1 MVNRLL
7 SVIFVVIVAAFALL
21 CTPLRAKA
29 DGTGVVEGVV
39 KNASGQPLSGAY
51 VKLHDAE
58 MRLTFMVISQA
69 QGRYSAKNLPPGKYV
84 VQGIGNGFQ
93 SAPMPVE
100 VSASKPAKAD
110 LSLSSPQPA
119 QLANGWPGRPGKVGG
134 VEMWMHEPQTPLV
147 DGAGKEILEAEVQAM
162 PRDRAHR
169 AAAF

>member
-1 MVNRLL
+1 MVNRMR
-7 SVIFVVIVAAFALL
+7 SMIFVAIVAVFALL

-29 DGTGVVEGVV
+29 DGTGIVEGVV

-100 VSASKPAKAD
+100 VSAEQAGK
-110 LSLSSPQPA
+110 
-119 QLANGWPGRPGKVGG
+119 GRPVAFFSPACAIS
-134 VEMWMHEPQTPLV
+134 EWMAGTARKSGRRRNV
-147 DGAGKEILEAEVQAM
+147 DA
-162 PRDRAHR
+162 
-169 AAAF
+169 